1 MTRIGVF
8 MNLPKGDAEAEARIR
23 GLRQG
28 LENLG
33 HNDLEIECRYGA
45 GTEHICRK
53 NAKELVDLNPAVIH
67 AASGVMLDALQQEM
81 NQAGRTIPIV
91 FAGVIDP
98 VGTRKIAS
106 LERPGGNATG
116 CASILFNI
124 GAKWLALLKFI
135 APGLTRAAVIRDG
148 TTLAGRGQFNAVA
161 GAAKTLGVRLNPVD
175 VGNASEIEQ
184 AITSFA
190 DQTDCGL
197 IVTAGSLA
205 GATRQQIINLAR
217 QHRVPAVHPNRM
229 YATDG
234 GLIAYGPI
242 TVELYR
248 SAAGYV
254 DRIVKH
260 HAKPADLPVQQPAKY
275 ELDIN
280 LQTARA
286 IGLNVPPA
294 LLIFADRVIE

>member
-45 GTEHICRK
+45 GTEDICRK

-81 NQAGRTIPIV
+81 HRAGRTIPIV

-106 LERPGGNATG
+106 LEKPGGNATG

-124 GAKWLALLKFI
+124 GAKWLALLKFA

-175 VGNASEIEQ
+175 VSNASEIEQ
-184 AITSFA
+184 A
-190 DQTDCGL
+190 
-197 IVTAGSLA
+197 
-205 GATRQQIINLAR
+205 
-217 QHRVPAVHPNRM
+217 
-229 YATDG
+229 
-234 GLIAYGPI
+234 I

-248 SAAGYV
+248 SAAGYI

-260 HAKPADLPVQQPAKY
+260 HAKPAELPVQQTAKY

-280 LQTARA
+280 LRTARA
-286 IGLNVPPA
+286 IGLSVPPA